1 MTGLIL
7 YMTAS
12 ILAFFA
18 KPVQFFYHLYTEV
31 KSALTLANL
40 KKIDNEFL
48 AKAILQ
54 DKYCCHEDA
63 ELLNALFLT
72 KDSKHLFGNIK
83 ETISSVLG
91 KNLVAGTLTK
101 RGYEICRILN
111 DLEKDH
117 VLISIDN
124 TI

>member
-1 MTGLIL
+1 MLYLI
-7 YMTAS
+7 S
-12 ILAFFA
+12 IVLSFIV
-18 KPVQFFYHLYTEV
+18 KPIKFFYHLYVQIKAFFTP
-31 KSALTLANL
+31 ANL
-40 KKIDNEFL
+40 KRIDNDFF

-54 DKYCCHEDA
+54 DKYCCYADA

-72 KDSKHLFGNIK
+72 KDSKHKFGNPK

-101 RGYEICRILN
+101 RGYEICAILN
-111 DLEKDH
+111 ELEKDH

>member
-1 MTGLIL
+1 MRGVKL
-7 YMTAS
+7 YFVAKG
-12 ILAFFA
+12 LAFIT
-18 KPVQFFYHLYTEV
+18 KPVQFFYHLYLQI
-31 KSALTLANL
+31 KFAISPANL
-40 KKIDNEFL
+40 KRIDNEYF
-48 AKAILQ
+48 AKAILE
-54 DKYCCHEDA
+54 DKYCCYADA

-72 KDSKHLFGNIK
+72 KDSKHKFGNPK

-101 RGYEICRILN
+101 KGYEICAILN
-111 DLEKDH
+111 GIEKDH

>member
-1 MTGLIL
+1 MLYLI
-7 YMTAS
+7 S
-12 ILAFFA
+12 IVLSFIV
-18 KPVQFFYHLYTEV
+18 KPVKFFYHLYVQIKAFFTP
-31 KSALTLANL
+31 ANL
-40 KKIDNEFL
+40 KRIDNEFL

-54 DKYCCHEDA
+54 DKYCNHADA

-72 KDSKHLFGNIK
+72 KDSVHKFGNPN

-101 RGYEICRILN
+101 KGYEICALLN